1 MFRESGCAS
10 DDEYYFVLCAI
21 TEVTFSLHGSTC
33 TLQGRVQKS
42 QGEGMTDKSI
52 QEANDA
58 FGKQVS
64 SQIARITGELN
75 RLEQVLSA
83 GMVDRRVLTE
93 FRDAVNKVRKT
104 SWHVQCW
111 LDGDLRDLSTM
122 LTEERIRAVTQMAN
136 LLASELKNNE
146 ERADLSGLRD
156 AIQKLDRVLQ
166 EQVVSTR

>member
-1 MFRESGCAS
+1 
-10 DDEYYFVLCAI
+10 
-21 TEVTFSLHGSTC
+21 
-33 TLQGRVQKS
+33 
-42 QGEGMTDKSI
+42 MTDKAI

-58 FGKQVS
+58 FGRQVS
-64 SQIARITGELN
+64 GQIARITGELN

-122 LTEERIRAVTQMAN
+122 LTEERVRATTQMAN
-136 LLASELKNNE
+136 MLALELKSSNE
-146 ERADLSGLRD
+146 VADLNGLRD

-166 EQVVSTR
+166 EQTVGTR